1 MQNSQYIKTYSPA
14 EERINIVS
22 HTIGFILSLAA
33 LILLVLR
40 AVQHG
45 NTWHLVSFGLFGAS
59 LITLYASSTAYH
71 KAKIPDRRQ
80 RLRIIDHA
88 AIYILIAG
96 TYTPF
101 TLVTLK
107 GTTAGWVIFTATWS
121 MAALGVVLKL
131 FFTGRYTLVS
141 TLMYVFMGWM
151 IVFAIKP
158 LINNLSPEG
167 MQWLVAGGLA
177 YTFGAIVYVFKKI
190 QFTHAVFHVFI
201 LLGSFCHFISVY
213 FYVLPIRATL

>member
-1 MQNSQYIKTYSPA
+1 MQYSQNIKTYSAA
-14 EERINIVS
+14 EERINIATHS
-22 HTIGFILSLAA
+22 IGLILSFVA

-40 AVQHG
+40 ATQHG
-45 NTWHLVSFGLFGAS
+45 NIWHLISFGLFGAS
-59 LITLYASSTAYH
+59 LVALYASSTAYH
-71 KAKIPDRRQ
+71 KAKIPDRRR

-101 TLVTLK
+101 ALVTLN
-107 GTTAGWVIFTATWS
+107 GTTVGWLIFSATWS
-121 MAALGVVLKL
+121 MAVLGVVLKL
-131 FFTGRYTLVS
+131 FFTGRYTLIS

-167 MQWLVAGGLA
+167 LQWLVAGGLA
-177 YTFGAIVYVFKKI
+177 YTFGAVVYVFKKI
-190 QFTHAVFHVFI
+190 QFTHATFHIFI
-201 LLGSFCHFISVY
+201 LIGSFCHFISVY